1 MKGDSAMKMRLTV
14 LFLVLWVG
22 TAFAGP
28 PSLQGGKLMPVGTAH
43 QVGVG
48 WPSLFYEYW
57 HSGTPDWAIGGELVY
72 GDWSGGFTNV
82 EIGGAV
88 NVPFRWHLKKTGA
101 ADIAFQV
108 KPGMLLGS
116 MEAGRGDHFVFGL
129 RGELSVPVT
138 IELTPKVNLI
148 TGGAI
153 PLTYMIV
160 DNAPDYFVL
169 PLLARIGAEVQ
180 ATETITPWLLFEL
193 GPAIAFGDGT
203 EAEFAFRI
211 WVGSSFF

>member
-1 MKGDSAMKMRLTV
+1 MKMRLAV

-22 TAFAGP
+22 TAFSET

-43 QVGVG
+43 QVGAG
-48 WPSLFYEYW
+48 WPSVFYEYW
-57 HSGTPDWAIGGELVY
+57 HSGTPDWAIGGEVVY

-82 EIGGAV
+82 EIGGAL
-88 NVPFRWHLKKTGA
+88 NVPLKWHLKKTGT

-108 KPGMLLGS
+108 KPGILLGS
-116 MEAGRGDHFVFGL
+116 LEEGGGDDFVFGM
-129 RGELSVPVT
+129 RCELSVPVT

-153 PLTYMIV
+153 PLTGMIV
-160 DNAPDYFVL
+160 SGADDYFVL
-169 PLLARIGAEVQ
+169 PLLARIGAEVK
-180 ATETITPWLLFEL
+180 ATEKITPWLLFEL

>member
-1 MKGDSAMKMRLTV
+1 MKMRLAV
-14 LFLVLWVG
+14 LLLTLWVG

-28 PSLQGGKLMPVGTAH
+28 ASLQGGKLMPVGTAH

-57 HSGTPDWAIGGELVY
+57 HSGTPDWAIGGEVVY
-72 GDWSGGFTNV
+72 GDWSAGFSDV
-82 EIGGAV
+82 KIGGAV
-88 NVPFRWHLKKTGA
+88 NVPLRWHLKKAGS

-108 KPGMLLGS
+108 KPGILLGS
-116 MEAGRGDHFVFGL
+116 MEAGRADRFVFGL
-129 RGELSVPVT
+129 RGELSLPVT

-148 TGGAI
+148 TGGSI
-153 PLTYMIV
+153 PLTVLFV
-160 DNAPDYFVL
+160 DDADDYVVL
-169 PLLARIGAEVQ
+169 PLLARLGAEVK
-180 ATETITPWLLFEL
+180 ATDTITPWLLFEM

-211 WVGSSFF
+211 WVGSAFF

>member
-1 MKGDSAMKMRLTV
+1 MKMRLAV
-14 LFLVLWVG
+14 LLLTLWVG

-57 HSGTPDWAIGGELVY
+57 HSGTPDWAIGGEVVY
-72 GDWSGGFTNV
+72 GDWSAGFSDV
-82 EIGGAV
+82 KIGGAV
-88 NVPFRWHLKKTGA
+88 NVPLRWHLKKTGA

-108 KPGMLLGS
+108 KPGILLGS
-116 MEAGRGDHFVFGL
+116 MEAGRADRFVFGL
-129 RGELSVPVT
+129 RGELSLPVT

-148 TGGAI
+148 TGGSI
-153 PLTYMIV
+153 PLTVLFV
-160 DNAPDYFVL
+160 DDADDYVVL
-169 PLLARIGAEVQ
+169 PLLARLGAEVK
-180 ATETITPWLLFEL
+180 ATDTITPWLLFEM

-211 WVGSSFF
+211 WVGSAFR

>member
-1 MKGDSAMKMRLTV
+1 MKMKMRLVV
-14 LFLVLWVG
+14 LVLVLWAG

-28 PSLQGGKLMPVGTAH
+28 PSLSGGKLMPVGTAH

-48 WPSLFYEYW
+48 WPSLFYEWW

-72 GDWSGGFTNV
+72 GDWSGGFTDV

-88 NVPFRWHLKKTGA
+88 NVPFRWHITKTGVT
-101 ADIAFQV
+101 DIAFQV

-116 MEAGRGDHFVFGL
+116 TDKGDHFVFGL
-129 RGELSVPVT
+129 RGELSLPVT

-153 PLTYMIV
+153 PLTVMIV
-160 DNAPDYFVL
+160 DDDYDSFVL

-180 ATETITPWLLFEL
+180 ATEKITPWLLFEL
-193 GPAIAFGDGT
+193 GPALEFGDGT
-203 EAEFAFRI
+203 KSEFAFRI
-211 WVGSSFF
+211 WVGSAFF

>member
-1 MKGDSAMKMRLTV
+1 MKMRLTV
-14 LFLVLWVG
+14 LLLVLWAG

-28 PSLQGGKLMPVGTAH
+28 PSLQGGKLMPIGTAH

-48 WPSLFYEYW
+48 WPSLFYEWW
-57 HSGTPDWAIGGELVY
+57 HSGTPDWAIGGEVVY
-72 GDWSGGFTNV
+72 GDWSGGYTDV

-88 NVPFRWHLKKTGA
+88 NVPFRWHLKETGS

-108 KPGMLLGS
+108 KPGILLGS
-116 MEAGRGDHFVFGL
+116 MDAGRGDRFVCGM
-129 RGELSVPVT
+129 RAELSVPVT
-138 IELTPKVNLI
+138 VELTPKVNLI

-180 ATETITPWLLFEL
+180 ATEKITPWLLFEL

-203 EAEFAFRI
+203 DAEFAFRI

>member
-1 MKGDSAMKMRLTV
+1 MKIRLVV
-14 LFLVLWVG
+14 LLLTLCTG

-28 PSLQGGKLMPVGTAH
+28 PSLLGGKLIPVGTAH

-57 HSGTPDWAIGGELVY
+57 HSGTPDWAIGGEVVY
-72 GDWSGGFTNV
+72 GDWSAGFSDV
-82 EIGGAV
+82 KIGGAV
-88 NVPFRWHLKKTGA
+88 NVPLRWHLKKTGA

-108 KPGMLLGS
+108 KPGILLGS
-116 MEAGRGDHFVFGL
+116 MEAGRADRFVFGL
-129 RGELSVPVT
+129 RGEFSLPVT

-153 PLTYMIV
+153 PLTALFV
-160 DNAPDYFVL
+160 DDADDYVVL
-169 PLLARIGAEVQ
+169 PLLARLGAEVK
-180 ATETITPWLLFEL
+180 ATDTITPWLLFEM
-193 GPAIAFGDGT
+193 GPALAFGDGT

-211 WVGSSFF
+211 WVGSAFR

>member
-1 MKGDSAMKMRLTV
+1 MKMRLTV
-14 LFLVLWVG
+14 LLLVLWAG

-28 PSLQGGKLMPVGTAH
+28 PSLQGGKLMPIGTAH
-43 QVGVG
+43 HVGVG

-57 HSGTPDWAIGGELVY
+57 HSGTPDWAIGGEVVY
-72 GDWSGGFTNV
+72 GDWSGGYTNM

-88 NVPFRWHLKKTGA
+88 NVPFRWHLSKTGS
-101 ADIAFQV
+101 ADIGFQV
-108 KPGMLLGS
+108 KPGVLLGS
-116 MEAGRGDHFVFGL
+116 MDAGRWGDRFVCGI
-129 RGELSVPVT
+129 RAELSVPVT

-160 DNAPDYFVL
+160 DGADDYFLL

-180 ATETITPWLLFEL
+180 ATEKITPWLLFEL
-193 GPAIAFGDGT
+193 GPAIAFRDGT
-203 EAEFAFRI
+203 ESEFAFRI
-211 WVGSSFF
+211 WVGSAFF